1 MRYHIPL
8 QSFVQ
13 LETVCEGQV
22 CARLFSDGGWAR
34 GAGTWAAV
42 VAIWAC
48 GSWHVAAIE
57 AGQCAA
63 TVPWL
68 EAHAAARAWA
78 LFAAMVADDGV
89 DPQVRHGPAAAI
101 PSEVR
106 AEVKTRIRLGWPA
119 P

>member
-1 MRYHIPL
+1 M
-8 QSFVQ
+8 
-13 LETVCEGQV
+13 
-22 CARLFSDGGWAR
+22 CARLFSDGGWAK

-42 VAIWAC
+42 VAFWAR
-48 GSWHVAAIE
+48 GGWRIAAIE

-78 LFAAMVADDGV
+78 LFAAMVSEEGV
-89 DPQVRHGPAAAI
+89 DHSTHHGPAGAI
-101 PSEVR
+101 PSEIW
-106 AEVKTRIRLGWPA
+106 AEVKTRIQLGWPA